1 MFLGYVHEHVICLD
15 LILLILNSQMFCCPF
30 DDVFL
35 SSDVQNSG
43 TGEGSKA
50 GVKDSKSISSEL
62 AAVIDDGLYYYEQ
75 VEILAFLIYFP
86 HCVMVHIYKF
96 LPLVFLVL

>member
-1 MFLGYVHEHVICLD
+1 ML
-15 LILLILNSQMFCCPF
+15 
-30 DDVFL
+30 L

-62 AAVIDDGLYYYEQ
+62 AAVIDDGLYFYEQ
-75 VEILAFLIYFP
+75 VEALAFLFIF

-96 LPLVFLVL
+96 LPLVFLFL